1 MKRLLILIAAALAGT
16 TAWATADLAAQN
28 GTRTAIRGAKIVTG
42 AGTTIDKGTIV
53 MRDGVI
59 EDVGANVTAPADAS
73 VIDGTGL
80 TVYPGLIDMA
90 NSAAIDVPSA
100 DTFAPGAPAGG
111 GGGGAGRGGRG
122 GAANTE
128 SYADLERAKRLT
140 ILKPDFEASQV
151 VR

>member
-16 TAWATADLAAQN
+16 TAWATADLAAQS
-28 GTRTAIRGAKIVTG
+28 GARTAIRGAKIVTG
-42 AGTTIDKGTIV
+42 AGTTVDKGTIV

-90 NSAAIDVPSA
+90 NSAAIDPGSA
-100 DTFAPGAPAGG
+100 EAPAASGAAAGAGG
-111 GGGGAGRGGRG
+111 GGA
-122 GAANTE
+122 
-128 SYADLERAKRLT
+128 
-140 ILKPDFEASQV
+140 
-151 VR
+151 